1 MIDVAAAFDV
11 KPSVHVK
18 PGYTLVAIE
27 TAANIAVGTAPW
39 GPATTLRVREGEA
52 LPAVDG
58 QLVLVGR
65 DNHRREWVRTL
76 IDGARAADDSVIAVD
91 MGWPGTDRDYADVS
105 TFGASRHVS
114 QALSAWLGEAVR

>member
-1 MIDVAAAFDV
+1 M
-11 KPSVHVK
+11 H
-18 PGYTLVAIE
+18 
-27 TAANIAVGTAPW
+27 
-39 GPATTLRVREGEA
+39 EGDE

-65 DNHRREWVRTL
+65 DNHRRDWVRAL
-76 IDGARAADDSVIAVD
+76 IDAARAADDSVIVVD

-114 QALSAWLGEAVR
+114 QALSTWLGEAVR